1 MLSISQF
8 PFKVKN
14 AIQNPSDY
22 LKSFQYRIREH
33 WRYYTSQINPYPILI
48 FGNQKSGT
56 SAITTLLGQATRLSY
71 TVDVFC
77 LYGDLEERLLQHK
90 TSLDEL
96 LDRARFYF
104 SRAIIKEPGLTFFY
118 NDLCTHFPHTPHVFV
133 LRNPYDNIRSI
144 LNRADLPGNL
154 EDLQDTHWQ
163 YIREKL
169 PYWHVVF
176 DGTLAGHKGNTYIE
190 TLALRCRQ
198 VFEIYLNCQTS
209 VIPIWY
215 ESFQE
220 NKVEIIYQL
229 ASELNLPIKQD
240 IEQIK
245 DTQFQ
250 PKGNSSID
258 RETFFG
264 SKNMERIR
272 KICGQ
277 VALDVGYEL

>member
-8 PFKVKN
+8 PLKVKN
-14 AIQNPSDY
+14 AIQNPSNY
-22 LKSFQYRIREH
+22 FKSVQYRIREC
-33 WRYYTSQINPYPILI
+33 WRHYTSQINPCPILI
-48 FGNQKSGT
+48 LGNQKSGT
-56 SAITTLLGQATRLSY
+56 SAIATLLGQATGLSY
-71 TVDVFC
+71 TIDIFC
-77 LYGDLEERLLQHK
+77 LYGDLEERLLK
-90 TSLDEL
+90 RETSLDEL

-104 SRAIIKEPGLTFFY
+104 SREIIKEPGLTLFY
-118 NDLCTHFPHTPHVFV
+118 DALVDRFSKSPQVFV
-133 LRNPYDNIRSI
+133 LRHPYDNIRSI
-144 LNRADLPGNL
+144 LNRADLPGYL
-154 EDLQDTHWQ
+154 EDLNDTHWQ

-190 TLALRCRQ
+190 TLALRCRK
-198 VFEIYLNCQTS
+198 VFEIYLNAQAS

-215 ESFQE
+215 ESFQD

-229 ASELNLPIKQD
+229 ASQLKLPIKQN

-272 KICGQ
+272 KICGE

>member
-8 PFKVKN
+8 QLKAKN

-22 LKSFQYRIREH
+22 LKSVQYRIREH
-33 WRYYTSQINPYPILI
+33 WRYYTSQINPFPILV

-56 SAITTLLGQATRLSY
+56 SAIATLLGEATGLSY

-90 TSLDEL
+90 TSFDEL

-104 SRAIIKEPGLTFFY
+104 SRDIIKEPGLTFFY
-118 NDLCTHFPHTPHVFV
+118 DDLCTHFPNSPHVFV
-133 LRNPYDNIRSI
+133 LRDPYDNIRSI

-154 EDLQDTHWQ
+154 EDLQECHWQ

-169 PYWHVVF
+169 PHWHVVF
-176 DGTLAGHKGNTYIE
+176 DGTLASHQGDTYIE

-198 VFEIYLNCQTS
+198 VFEIYLNCQS
-209 VIPIWY
+209 HVIPIWY
-215 ESFQE
+215 ESFKR
-220 NKVEIIYQL
+220 NKVETIHHL
-229 ASELNLPIKQD
+229 ANELKLSIKYD

-258 RETFFG
+258 TETFFG
-264 SKNMERIR
+264 SHNIERIKR
-272 KICGQ
+272 ICGET
-277 VALDVGYEL
+277 ALSVGYEL